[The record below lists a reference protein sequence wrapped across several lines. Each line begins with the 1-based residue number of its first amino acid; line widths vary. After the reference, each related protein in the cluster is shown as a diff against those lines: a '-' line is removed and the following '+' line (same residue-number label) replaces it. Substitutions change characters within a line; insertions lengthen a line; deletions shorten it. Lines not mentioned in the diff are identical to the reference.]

1 MASKLPMQN
10 IDNANVAKAPASSL
24 ASAGNTIEHIL
35 LCPDSYIGSIEK
47 HTQTLWVYE
56 KEEMVCRSVTYVPGL
71 YKIFDEILVNAADN
85 KRRDP
90 SMDSVKVVIDVE
102 KNQISV
108 CNSGDGVPLEEGVF
122 VPGIFFGHWL
132 RRNYDNNV
140 KKTTG
145 RRNGFGA
152 TLTNIFSTEFIIE
165 IADGKRSLKKY
176 KQVFENNMGNMSKLF
191 ITKCNKGENWT
202 KVTFKPD
209 LKKFNMTELENDV
222 VALMSKRVFDI
233 AGCLGQTVKVDLNGK
248 RVPIKSFSDYVDLY
262 LSAASKSRT
271 EPLPRMNEKVNDRW
285 EVCVSLSDG
294 RFQQVSFVNSIATIK
309 GGTHVDYVTSQVTEY
324 IVGIVNKKK
333 KYPNVKTHNVKNHLW
348 VFVNALID
356 NPAFDSQTK
365 ETLTLPERSFGSKC
379 QLSENILQKVAK
391 SGVVENLL
399 SNYEPGTHIFPSMVD
414 DLTLEYYEKKK
425 ETMLKNQE
433 IMLKNRELEL
443 LKLEIAND
451 QKLREKWFTEIL
463 ENAKPV
469 EAAVAGATN
478 AAESSYYNYLLQLS
492 VLITDTVQ
500 EVRAQRDQMMDAV
513 EDLKNATPE
522 SLRLKE
528 LEELDKQDA
537 QPDEERQAPKKPAP
551 KKASESVTKEASNS
565 AMDTETTE
573 TAKEISL
580 DDDDDDVVVSP
591 EKKVRK
597 LRSAP
602 FNKKSS
608 SVMSR
613 LANKEEESSENAAG
627 NSSSEKSGD
636 VFANRGY
643 VWWSDSESESGN
655 ESEFDIEDDEDD
667 E

>member
-122 VPGIFFGHWL
+122 VPEIFFGHWL

-165 IADGKRSLKKY
+165 IADGKRSGKKY
-176 KQVFENNMGNMSKLF
+176 KRVFENNMGNMSKLF

-248 RVPIKSFSDYVDLY
+248 QVPIKSFSDYVDLY

-294 RFQQVSFVNSIATIK
+294 QFQQVSFVNSIATIK

-324 IVGIVNKKK
+324 IVGIVNKMK

-414 DLTLEYYEKKK
+414 DLTL
-425 ETMLKNQE
+425 
-433 IMLKNRELEL
+433 

-451 QKLREKWFTEIL
+451 QKLRKKWLTEIL

-478 AAESSYYNYLLQLS
+478 AAESSYCNYLLQLS

-597 LRSAP
+597 LRSSP

>member
-1 MASKLPMQN
+1 MASKLPLQN

-24 ASAGNTIEHIL
+24 ASAGNTVEHIL

-108 CNSGDGVPLEEGVF
+108 CNSGDGVPLEEGVY
-122 VPGIFFGHWL
+122 VPGIFFGPWL
-132 RRNYDNNV
+132 SRNYDYNV
-140 KKTTG
+140 KNTTG
-145 RRNGFGA
+145 GRNGFGA

-176 KQVFENNMGNMSKLF
+176 KRVFENNMGNKSKLF
-191 ITKCNKGENWT
+191 ITKCNKSENWT

-233 AGCLGQTVKVDLNGK
+233 AGCLGQTVKVELNEK

-294 RFQQVSFVNSIATIK
+294 QFQQ
-309 GGTHVDYVTSQVTEY
+309 
-324 IVGIVNKKK
+324 K
-333 KYPNVKTHNVKNHLW
+333 KYPNVKTDNVKNHLW

-365 ETLTLPERSFGSKC
+365 ERLTLPESSFGSKC
-379 QLSENILQKVAK
+379 ELSKAILKKGLVEHFLFSWKTWVQNEELKISDGAK
-391 SGVVENLL
+391 TETVEVEELMDAEKAGGKE
-399 SNYEPGTHIFPSMVD
+399 SEPGTHIFPSMVD

-433 IMLKNRELEL
+433 IMLKNLELEL
-443 LKLEIAND
+443 LKLEKADD

-478 AAESSYYNYLLQLS
+478 AAEKSSYYNYLLQFS

-522 SLRLKE
+522 SLWLKE
-528 LEELDKQDA
+528 LEVRMHNA
-537 QPDEERQAPKKPAP
+537 KPY
-551 KKASESVTKEASNS
+551 
-565 AMDTETTE
+565 
-573 TAKEISL
+573 L
-580 DDDDDDVVVSP
+580 
-591 EKKVRK
+591 
-597 LRSAP
+597 
-602 FNKKSS
+602 
-608 SVMSR
+608 
-613 LANKEEESSENAAG
+613 
-627 NSSSEKSGD
+627 
-636 VFANRGY
+636 
-643 VWWSDSESESGN
+643 
-655 ESEFDIEDDEDD
+655 
-667 E
+667 

>member
-1 MASKLPMQN
+1 MASKLPLQN

-108 CNSGDGVPLEEGVF
+108 CNSGDGVPLEEGVY

-145 RRNGFGA
+145 GRNGFGA

-165 IADGKRSLKKY
+165 IADGKRSGKKY
-176 KQVFENNMGNMSKLF
+176 KKVFENNMGNTYKPV
-191 ITKCNKGENWT
+191 ITKCNKSENWT

-222 VALMSKRVFDI
+222 VALMSKRVLDI
-233 AGCLGQTVKVDLNGK
+233 AGCLGQTVKVELNEK

-294 RFQQVSFVNSIATIK
+294 QFQQVSFVNSIATIK

-414 DLTLEYYEKKK
+414 DLTL
-425 ETMLKNQE
+425 
-433 IMLKNRELEL
+433 
-443 LKLEIAND
+443 LKLEKAND

-478 AAESSYYNYLLQLS
+478 AAEKSSYYNYLLQLS

-522 SLRLKE
+522 SLWLKE

-597 LRSAP
+597 LRSSP

-655 ESEFDIEDDEDD
+655 ESEFDDIEDDEDD

>member
-1 MASKLPMQN
+1 MVASKPSLEN
-10 IDNANVAKAPASSL
+10 IDNAKAPASSL
-24 ASAGNTIEHIL
+24 AAAEKTIEQRNQQLDDIL
-35 LCPDSYIGSIEK
+35 LSYIGSVEK

-71 YKIFDEILVNAADN
+71 YNIFDEILLNAADN
-85 KRRDP
+85 P
-90 SMDSVKVVIDVE
+90 SMDSIKVVIDAD

-108 CNSGDGVPLEEGVF
+108 CGYGVPVEFHQEECVYM
-122 VPGIFFGHWL
+122 PEMI
-132 RRNYDNNV
+132 

-145 RRNGFGA
+145 GRNGFGA
-152 TLTNIFSTEFIIE
+152 TLTNISTEFIIE

-176 KQVFENNMGNMSKLF
+176 KRVFENNMGNMSKLF

-248 RVPIKSFSDYVDLY
+248 QVPIKSFSDYVDLY

-294 RFQQVSFVNSIATIK
+294 QFQQVSFVNSIATIK

-324 IVGIVNKKK
+324 IVGIVNKMK

-414 DLTLEYYEKKK
+414 DLTL
-425 ETMLKNQE
+425 
-433 IMLKNRELEL
+433 

-451 QKLREKWFTEIL
+451 QKLRKKWLTEIL

-478 AAESSYYNYLLQLS
+478 AAESSYCNYLLQLS

-597 LRSAP
+597 LRSSP

>member
-1 MASKLPMQN
+1 MASKLPLQN

-24 ASAGNTIEHIL
+24 ASAGKTIEHIL
-35 LCPDSYIGSIEK
+35 LCPDSYIGSVDK
-47 HTQTLWVYE
+47 HTQTLW
-56 KEEMVCRSVTYVPGL
+56 
-71 YKIFDEILVNAADN
+71 
-85 KRRDP
+85 
-90 SMDSVKVVIDVE
+90 
-102 KNQISV
+102 
-108 CNSGDGVPLEEGVF
+108 
-122 VPGIFFGHWL
+122 
-132 RRNYDNNV
+132 
-140 KKTTG
+140 
-145 RRNGFGA
+145 
-152 TLTNIFSTEFIIE
+152 
-165 IADGKRSLKKY
+165 
-176 KQVFENNMGNMSKLF
+176 
-191 ITKCNKGENWT
+191 
-202 KVTFKPD
+202 
-209 LKKFNMTELENDV
+209 
-222 VALMSKRVFDI
+222 
-233 AGCLGQTVKVDLNGK
+233 
-248 RVPIKSFSDYVDLY
+248 
-262 LSAASKSRT
+262 
-271 EPLPRMNEKVNDRW
+271 
-285 EVCVSLSDG
+285 
-294 RFQQVSFVNSIATIK
+294 
-309 GGTHVDYVTSQVTEY
+309 
-324 IVGIVNKKK
+324 
-333 KYPNVKTHNVKNHLW
+333 
-348 VFVNALID
+348 
-356 NPAFDSQTK
+356 
-365 ETLTLPERSFGSKC
+365 
-379 QLSENILQKVAK
+379 
-391 SGVVENLL
+391 
-399 SNYEPGTHIFPSMVD
+399 PGTHIFPSMVD

-425 ETMLKNQE
+425 ETMLKN
-433 IMLKNRELEL
+433 LELEL
-443 LKLEIAND
+443 LKLEKADD

-478 AAESSYYNYLLQLS
+478 AAEKSSYYNYLLQLS

-522 SLRLKE
+522 SLCLKE

-597 LRSAP
+597 LRSSP

-655 ESEFDIEDDEDD
+655 ESEFDDIEDDEDD